1 MLPFHTCTRDCQEC
15 HKEYQGTRFDDSRCV
30 DCRRMVALERI
41 AEVLEHWVGM
51 L

>member
-1 MLPFHTCTRDCQEC
+1 MLPTYTITKECDQC
-15 HKEYQGTRFDDSRCV
+15 HKDFTGTRFGEDSCMK
-30 DCRRMVALERI
+30 CRRVLALERI